1 MLGVVW
7 LLRMTEVQSGGN
19 CEVVY
24 LHSFTNQFGEDT
36 FSFLLYRFSLHTI
49 TYPISTNNPTENRS
63 SVESSGTGFS
73 GSSLVMI
80 N

>member
-36 FSFLLYRFSLHTI
+36 FSGSTGQNPVIEQPKRTLYLLRQDHRVSDFCLFFI
-49 TYPISTNNPTENRS
+49 NVQISS
-63 SVESSGTGFS
+63 
-73 GSSLVMI
+73 I
-80 N
+80 